1 MAIERYQK
9 QTHVNRIVDFP
20 GAYTIQPHPD
30 PELAAKG
37 VHMILPAY
45 NVLAGTPVDETRL
58 NHMEDGI
65 EGAYLLYDRL
75 ERRVTRIE
83 AHLDLDSHDVDGA
96 QARFADTYDGLDD
109 PVLVLDKTKTYSTA
123 ALASSTS
130 AVTIP
135 VASTAGLKVGQ
146 EVTICDD
153 VSFENQRITAIGTGT
168 VTVAKL
174 ANSYKKGAMLARS
187 TVVRDAA
194 AQKMRIGRWAT
205 HTVTISMI

>member
-1 MAIERYQK
+1 MIERYQK
-9 QTHVNRIVDFP
+9 QTHINRIVDFP

-37 VHMILPAY
+37 VMLIEPAY
-45 NVLAGTPVDETRL
+45 NVLAGTLVDEIRL

-153 VSFENQRITAIGTGT
+153 VAFENQRITAIGAESIT
-168 VTVAKL
+168 VVKL
-174 ANSYKKGAMLARS
+174 VNSYKKGALVARS
-187 TVVRDAA
+187 TVVRDTA
-194 AQKMRIGRWAT
+194 AQKMRIGGWGT
-205 HTVTISMI
+205 HTITILLT